1 MRFEPLHYDAE
12 SRVIYDE
19 NRLAVA
25 RDVAPDLG
33 AVFAMALAYRQT
45 LDEIRQHAV
54 NPGDRA
60 HDVLSQEA
68 DSVEGQPAAVADAPP
83 LWAILDDMLAYEAE
97 QFDGDQD
104 SPLDISGADLVDA
117 FTTWRGQLRAAG
129 AGKRTPPTALGV
141 LKDLARDLEYVEH
154 VLRHQRLASSDQN
167 PKGWRDILGSCAG
180 TAERLAA
187 RAGSDYALTA
197 LERIAARLRGEWHDP
212 TGDLESDI
220 AGEIRKAGLHV

>member
-1 MRFEPLHYDAE
+1 MTHPEALHYDAE

-25 RDVAPDLG
+25 RDVAPDL
-33 AVFAMALAYRQT
+33 AAPFCAALAFRALAVSAAEFCPAGTVTVGNEPDLVGYE
-45 LDEIRQHAV
+45 LAKEAHAALAV
-54 NPGDRA
+54 
-60 HDVLSQEA
+60 EA
-68 DSVEGQPAAVADAPP
+68 DAVEGAIKDQDADPP

-117 FTTWRGQLRAAG
+117 FTTWRGQLRAA
-129 AGKRTPPTALGV
+129 
-141 LKDLARDLEYVEH
+141 
-154 VLRHQRLASSDQN
+154 
-167 PKGWRDILGSCAG
+167 
-180 TAERLAA
+180 LAA
-187 RAGSDYALTA
+187 RSASLKA

-220 AGEIRKAGLHV
+220 AGEIRKAGLDV